1 MNKGTTYT
9 LTVPEDKAR
18 LRLDRF
24 LADSLPEISRS
35 RLKSLIEAGQV
46 ARDGTGDSGGA
57 APGAAPRATLG
68 AAAKVKAGE
77 VYILTVPPAQP
88 AAPRAQAIPL
98 SVVFEDDDLI
108 VIDKPAGLVVH
119 PAAGHPDG
127 TLVNALLAHCGES
140 LSGIGGVTRPGIVHR
155 LDKGTSGLMVAA
167 KNDAA
172 HRGLAGQLEKRKL
185 KRRYKALVWGTPR
198 PPEGKLTGSIG
209 RNPANRKKM
218 AVVEKGGKPALT
230 RYKVLEPVGAAASL
244 VECRLA
250 TGRTHQIRVHLAA
263 LGHPVVGD
271 PAYGGGLKRRLK
283 DFPEAAKG
291 KLKDLD
297 HQALHA
303 DLLVFD
309 HPKSGAIIELKSKLP
324 SYFKELE
331 KALRCIP

>member
-46 ARDGTGDSGGA
+46 AKDGDGDGGGTA
-57 APGAAPRATLG
+57 IGKAIG

-77 VYILTVPPAQP
+77 VYVLTVPPAQP
-88 AAPRAQAIPL
+88 AAPRPEAIPL
-98 SVVFEDDDLI
+98 NVVFEDDDLI
-108 VIDKPAGLVVH
+108 VIDKPPGLVVH
-119 PAAGHPDG
+119 PAPGHPDG

-140 LSGIGGVTRPGIVHR
+140 LSGIGGVARPGIVHR

-172 HRGLAGQLEKRKL
+172 HRGLAGQLEERKL
-185 KRRYKALVWGTPR
+185 VRRYKALVWGTPR
-198 PPEGKLTGSIG
+198 PREGKMTGPIG

-218 AVVEKGGKPALT
+218 AVVKKGGKPALT

-244 VECRLA
+244 VECRLS
-250 TGRTHQIRVHLAA
+250 TGRTHQIRVHMAA

-271 PAYGGGLKRRLK
+271 PVYGGGLKRWLK

-291 KLKDLD
+291 KLIDLD

-303 DLLVFD
+303 ELLVFN
-309 HPKSGAIIELKSKLP
+309 HPKSGVKIELESELP

-331 KALRCIP
+331 KALRRIP